1 MNLAGLTTF
10 LAIVD
15 SGSLVRAAE
24 RLNVTQSTVTARLKG
39 LEEELGQQ
47 LVLRQKT
54 GVVLT
59 PSGANFKRYAQ
70 TMVDLW
76 RQARQETSL
85 PDGIEAVCNLGCHM
99 DLWPGLGRA
108 LVATIREER
117 ETVGL
122 RARPGDEGQLEQWLG
137 AGLADAILTYR
148 PSSRDGQS
156 NHLLY
161 EERLIVVSSREDGPL
176 RSEPRYIY
184 FDAGEE
190 FGRRHTEA
198 YVDAG
203 IAKVSFPS
211 AVWALEHLLDR
222 GGSAYLPER
231 LVAPCLKE
239 RRLYRLKDAPV
250 FSRSVYLVS
259 NDASMDN
266 WPWLPE
272 TVLAVLD

>member
-1 MNLAGLTTF
+1 MNLAGLSTF

-15 SGSLVRAAE
+15 CGSLVRAAE

-39 LEEELGQQ
+39 LEEELGQT

-59 PSGANFKRYAQ
+59 PSGTNFKRYAQ

-76 RQARQETSL
+76 QQAKQETSL
-85 PDGIEAVCNLGCHM
+85 PDGIEAVCNLGCHP
-99 DLWPGLGRA
+99 DLWPIVGRSFA
-108 LVATIREER
+108 AQIRER
-117 ETVGL
+117 YETIGL
-122 RARPGDEGQLEQWLG
+122 RARPGDEMQLEQWL
-137 AGLADAILTYR
+137 ASGLADAVLAYR
-148 PSSRDGQS
+148 SSSREGQTS
-156 NHLLY
+156 HLLY
-161 EERLIVVSSREDGPL
+161 DEELIVVSSTKDGSS
-176 RSEPRYIY
+176 RSEPKYIY

-190 FGRRHTEA
+190 FGRRHTEE

-211 AVWALEHLLDR
+211 ASWALDHLLDR

-231 LVAPCLKE
+231 LAAPYIESE
-239 RRLYRLKDAPV
+239 RLFELKDAPV
-250 FSRSVYLVS
+250 FSRSVYLIT
-259 NDASMDN
+259 NDASLDN

-272 TVLAVLD
+272 LAAGCLG